1 MRTTDR
7 VLALVLGLALFAL
20 GCLVVAEVGY
30 AALGN
35 SGPLLLPYPDVADF
49 LRRTPWTSG
58 WIVAGAAVLAV
69 LGLVLFGSEVRRRRP
84 GLLAMRSDDPNVVA
98 AVSRKS
104 VVRAMQTA
112 VNDAAGIE
120 RSTVRV
126 GARKIRVR
134 ASARSG
140 APADVDADATQH
152 AGSALSGLALQRE
165 PKLSVTVTGG
175 PS

>member
-1 MRTTDR
+1 MRTADR
-7 VLALVLGLALFAL
+7 ILSLVVGLALFAL

-35 SGPLLLPYPDVADF
+35 SQPLLLPYPEVADF

-58 WIVAGAAVLAV
+58 WIFAGAAVLAV
-69 LGLVLFGSEVRRRRP
+69 LGLLLFGSEVRRRRP
-84 GLLAMRSDDPNVVA
+84 GLLAMRSADPNVVA

-112 VNDAAGIE
+112 VNDAAGVE

-126 GARKIRVR
+126 GARTIRVR
-134 ASARSG
+134 AAARSG
-140 APADVDADATQH
+140 APANVGADATGR
-152 AGSALSGLALQRE
+152 AESALSGLALQRE
-165 PKLSVTVTGG
+165 PKLSVAVTGG